1 MRRFII
7 IAALTL
13 TLCGCRGYI
22 GGFDDSNLKFS
33 QLVLMNRS
41 SQEVSLLIDRSE
53 WAAPQ
58 DTIRL
63 EAENGLWKKTVNK
76 EYYSSNLSDARIQF
90 ILKDG
95 RKVFLDDMTSGF
107 IYNPCRAGGVTDLYD
122 SQARYFVYEFDDN
135 VLDSLDAFLTKR
147 QVFPMMT
154 TIQPSNV
161 SSSHSVHG
169 SSETL
174 IAEIFMM
181 PQLRGKLGL
190 GTLVYQE
197 TDEIG
202 SMRIAEECRFVP
214 QHTVTRIQHD
224 YASIPLRACTSYSNI
239 GTLRKL
245 GLAHFG
251 CDFAELTGRG
261 DLEMERFSGL
271 VFSNVK
277 QVYAETFTDRVL
289 PENVA
294 SFIGNSPE
302 EVAIVDRIC
311 YGKMMFL
318 LAEADCSLNLL
329 YNSVEFSYLGKDA
342 FHLDEIDC
350 YLLTLGPDGEFECR
364 KGGKELIKTYCEGLD
379 SQPVMPLSFRMTG
392 DLDGTACL
400 HVQDID
406 VSAM

>member
-41 SQEVSLLIDRSE
+41 SREVTLLIDRSQ
-53 WAAPQ
+53 WADPQ

-76 EYYSSNLSDARIQF
+76 EYYSSNLSDARIQI

-95 RKVFLDDMTSGF
+95 RKVFLDDMTRDF
-107 IYNPCRAGGVTDLYD
+107 VYNPCRPGGVTDLYD
-122 SQARYFVYEFDDN
+122 NQARYFVYD
-135 VLDSLDAFLTKR
+135 
-147 QVFPMMT
+147 
-154 TIQPSNV
+154 INV

-239 GTLRKL
+239 ETLRKL

-261 DLEMERFSGL
+261 DSRMERFSGII
-271 VFSNVK
+271 FSNTEI
-277 QVYAETFTDRVL
+277 YETETFTDDTLSAEVSAFM
-289 PENVA
+289 ED
-294 SFIGNSPE
+294 STEGIG
-302 EVAIVDRIC
+302 IVNMIHH
-311 YGKMMFL
+311 GKCMIL
-318 LAEADCSLNLL
+318 LAEADCSKNLL
-329 YNSVEFSYLGKDA
+329 YNFVEHRNNGGYYD
-342 FHLDEIDC
+342 LDEVDC
-350 YLLTLGPDGEFECR
+350 YLLTLDPDGNFRCT
-364 KGGKELIKTYCEGLD
+364 KGGRELIDIYCDSLD
-379 SQPVMPLSFRMTG
+379 SQPTLPLSFRMSS
-392 DLDGTACL
+392 DLKNIACL
-400 HVQDID
+400 HVHDID
-406 VSAM
+406 VTGM

>member
-41 SQEVSLLIDRSE
+41 SREVTLLIDRSQ
-53 WAAPQ
+53 WADPQ

-76 EYYSSNLSDARIQF
+76 EYYSSNLSDARIQI

-95 RKVFLDDMTSGF
+95 RKVFLDDMTRDF
-107 IYNPCRAGGVTDLYD
+107 VYNPCRAGGVTDLYD
-122 SQARYFVYEFDDN
+122 NQARYFVYEFNDN

-174 IAEIFMM
+174 IADIFMM

-197 TDEIG
+197 TDDIS

-261 DLEMERFSGL
+261 DSRMERFSGL
-271 VFSNVK
+271 IFSNTK
-277 QVYAETFTDRVL
+277 IYETETFTDDTLSAEVSAFM
-289 PENVA
+289 ED
-294 SFIGNSPE
+294 STEGIG
-302 EVAIVDRIC
+302 IVNMIH
-311 YGKMMFL
+311 YGKCMIL
-318 LAEADCSLNLL
+318 LAEADCSKNLL
-329 YNSVEFSYLGKDA
+329 YNCVEHRNSGGYYD
-342 FHLDEIDC
+342 LDEVDC
-350 YLLTLGPDGEFECR
+350 YLLTLDENGHFMCT
-364 KGGKELIKTYCEGLD
+364 KGGRELIDIYCDSLD
-379 SQPVMPLSFRMTG
+379 SQPTLPLSFRMSS
-392 DLDGTACL
+392 DLRNIACL
-400 HVQDID
+400 HVHDID
-406 VSAM
+406 VTGM

>member
-41 SQEVSLLIDRSE
+41 SREVTLLIARSQ
-53 WAAPQ
+53 WADPQ

-76 EYYSSNLSDARIQF
+76 EYYSSNLSDARIQI

-95 RKVFLDDMTSGF
+95 RKVFLDDMTRDF
-107 IYNPCRAGGVTDLYD
+107 VYNPCRAGGVTDLYD
-122 SQARYFVYEFDDN
+122 NQARYFVYEFNDN
-135 VLDSLDAFLTKR
+135 VLDSLDAFLTRR

-174 IAEIFMM
+174 IADIFMM

-239 GTLRKL
+239 ETLRKL

-261 DLEMERFSGL
+261 DSRMERFSGII
-271 VFSNVK
+271 FSNTEI
-277 QVYAETFTDRVL
+277 YETETFTDDTLSAEVSAFM
-289 PENVA
+289 ED
-294 SFIGNSPE
+294 STEEIG
-302 EVAIVDRIC
+302 IVNMIHH
-311 YGKMMFL
+311 GKCMIL
-318 LAEADCSLNLL
+318 LAEADCSKNLL
-329 YNSVEFSYLGKDA
+329 YNFVEHRNSGGYYD
-342 FHLDEIDC
+342 LDEVDC
-350 YLLTLGPDGEFECR
+350 YLLTLDPDGNFRCT
-364 KGGKELIKTYCEGLD
+364 KGGRELIDIYCDSLD
-379 SQPVMPLSFRMTG
+379 SQPTLPLSFRMSS
-392 DLDGTACL
+392 DLKNIACL
-400 HVQDID
+400 HVHDID
-406 VSAM
+406 VTGM